1 MLSPPK
7 TCEFTNGV
15 LSSHTR
21 NNAKDSGG
29 GDRAGAVFS
38 DGTTSVKNEVF
49 NIVNNLLGAGA
60 LGLPSGVWD
69 TGVRHNSH
77 SCTPFP
83 FFIIFPLCLY
93 SHAII
98 IPQSRVWKHP
108 LIAGTGFPYHSR
120 HGRRLCILFS
130 SDGENKADLQLWHQK
145 QRVCW
150 RR

>member
-60 LGLPSGVWD
+60 LGLPSGV
-69 TGVRHNSH
+69 
-77 SCTPFP
+77 
-83 FFIIFPLCLY
+83 
-93 SHAII
+93 
-98 IPQSRVWKHP
+98 
-108 LIAGTGFPYHSR
+108 
-120 HGRRLCILFS
+120 
-130 SDGENKADLQLWHQK
+130 
-145 QRVCW
+145 
-150 RR
+150 